1 MLSMQVDAVAA
12 CPWQRERV
20 AGYLARLP
28 RRPMQ
33 GGSLAARLVLAICL
47 LLAVAVAQAAPNAA
61 PMPRAPLVEGT
72 AFVLMDADT
81 GTIVAQSGANVRHP
95 PASLTKIMTAYIIE
109 GEIDSGRIGI
119 DDEVPIS
126 VNAWRMGGS
135 EMFIREGTQ
144 VRLQDLL
151 RGVIIVSGNDASVAL
166 AEYVAGSEDA
176 FVDMMNATAKRLG
189 MRNTQFLN
197 STGLPAPGHYSTAHD
212 LANLA
217 VHVVD
222 DYPDQYRI
230 YAEKEFLYNNIAQR
244 NRNDLL
250 FTDRTVDGMKTGWT
264 DEAGYCLI
272 ASSKR
277 DDMRL
282 VAVILGAPTPA
293 ARARDAAKLLSYGFR
308 YFQTHR
314 LYTAQQVLKS
324 TPVWSGAAD
333 ELELVVPIA
342 ANVTLQRGRYNDL
355 VAEAEV
361 QHIVRAPI
369 AAGERLGVLRL
380 KLDGRVLKELPLV
393 AKVAVE
399 EGGFLKRA
407 WHAVYL
413 FFSELFS

>member
-1 MLSMQVDAVAA
+1 MAMTGSRA
-12 CPWQRERV
+12 RV
-20 AGYLARLP
+20 ARSHAWRL
-28 RRPMQ
+28 MQ
-33 GGSLAARLVLAICL
+33 CLLGALLVLGGVTAG
-47 LLAVAVAQAAPNAA
+47 AAPASNAA
-61 PMPRAPLVEGT
+61 PMPRPPLVEGT

-81 GTIVAQSGANVRHP
+81 GTLLAQSGADVRHP

-109 GEIDSGRIGI
+109 GEIDSGRVGVE
-119 DDEVPIS
+119 DQVPIS

-166 AEYVAGSEDA
+166 AEYVAGTEDA

-189 MRNTQFLN
+189 MRNTHFLN
-197 STGLPAPGHYSTAHD
+197 ATGLPAQGHFSTAHD
-212 LANLA
+212 LAILA
-217 VHVVD
+217 SHVVE
-222 DYPDQYRI
+222 DYPALYKV
-230 YAEKEFLYNNIAQR
+230 YSEKEFLYNNIAQR
-244 NRNDLL
+244 NRNELL

-282 VAVILGAPTPA
+282 IAVILGAPSPA
-293 ARARDAAKLLSYGFR
+293 ARVRDAAKLLSYGFR
-308 YFQTHR
+308 YYQTHR
-314 LYTAQQVLKS
+314 LYTAQQVVKS

-333 ELELVVPIA
+333 ELELVVPNA
-342 ANVTLQRGRYNDL
+342 VNVTLQRGRYNDL

-361 QHIVRAPI
+361 QHIVQAPI
-369 AAGERLGVLRL
+369 AAGTRLGVMRL
-380 KLDGRVLKELPLV
+380 KLDGRVLKEVPLV

-399 EGGFLKRA
+399 EGGFFKRA

>member
-1 MLSMQVDAVAA
+1 MAMTGSRA
-12 CPWQRERV
+12 RV
-20 AGYLARLP
+20 ARSYAWRL
-28 RRPMQ
+28 MQ
-33 GGSLAARLVLAICL
+33 CLLGALLVLGGVTAG
-47 LLAVAVAQAAPNAA
+47 AAPASNAA
-61 PMPRAPLVEGT
+61 PMPRPPLVEGT

-81 GTIVAQSGANVRHP
+81 GTLLAQSGADVRHP

-109 GEIDSGRIGI
+109 GEIDSGRVGVE
-119 DDEVPIS
+119 DQVPIS

-166 AEYVAGSEDA
+166 AEYVAGTEDA

-189 MRNTQFLN
+189 MRNTHFLN
-197 STGLPAPGHYSTAHD
+197 ATGLPAQGHFSTAHD
-212 LANLA
+212 LAILA
-217 VHVVD
+217 SHVVE
-222 DYPDQYRI
+222 DYPALYKV
-230 YAEKEFLYNNIAQR
+230 YSEKEFLYNNIAQR
-244 NRNDLL
+244 NRNELL

-282 VAVILGAPTPA
+282 IAVILGAPSPA
-293 ARARDAAKLLSYGFR
+293 ARVRDAAKLLSYGFR
-308 YFQTHR
+308 YYQTHR
-314 LYTAQQVLKS
+314 LYTAQQVVKS

-333 ELELVVPIA
+333 ELELVVPNA
-342 ANVTLQRGRYNDL
+342 VNVTLQRGRYNDL

-361 QHIVRAPI
+361 QHIVQAPI
-369 AAGERLGVLRL
+369 AAGTRLGVMRL
-380 KLDGRVLKELPLV
+380 KLDGRVLKEVPLV

-399 EGGFLKRA
+399 EGGFFKRA

>member
-1 MLSMQVDAVAA
+1 MAMTGSRA
-12 CPWQRERV
+12 R
-20 AGYLARLP
+20 LARSHAW
-28 RRPMQ
+28 Q
-33 GGSLAARLVLAICL
+33 GMRCIFAALLVLGGLVSGA
-47 LLAVAVAQAAPNAA
+47 APAPNAA
-61 PMPRAPLVEGT
+61 PMPRPPLVEGT

-81 GTIVAQSGANVRHP
+81 GNLLAQSGADVKHP
-95 PASLTKIMTAYIIE
+95 PASLTKIMTAYIVE
-109 GEIDSGRIGI
+109 GEIDSGRVGM
-119 DDEVPIS
+119 DDQVPIS

-166 AEYVAGSEDA
+166 AEYVAGTEDA
-176 FVDMMNATAKRLG
+176 FVDMMNATSKRLG
-189 MRNTQFLN
+189 MRNTHFLN
-197 STGLPAPGHYSTAHD
+197 ATGLPAQGHFSTAHD
-212 LANLA
+212 LAILA
-217 VHVVD
+217 SHVVE
-222 DYPDQYRI
+222 DYPALYKVYSER
-230 YAEKEFLYNNIAQR
+230 EFVYNNIAQR
-244 NRNDLL
+244 NRNELL

-282 VAVILGAPTPA
+282 IAVILGAPSPA
-293 ARARDAAKLLSYGFR
+293 ARVRDAAKLLSYGFR
-308 YFQTHR
+308 YYQTHR
-314 LYTAQQVLKS
+314 LYTARQVVKS

-333 ELELVVPIA
+333 ELELVVPDA
-342 ANVTLQRGRYNDL
+342 VNVTLQRGRYNDL

-361 QHIVRAPI
+361 QHIVQAPI
-369 AAGERLGVLRL
+369 AAGTRLGVMRL
-380 KLDGRVLKELPLV
+380 KLDGRVLQEVPLV

>member
-1 MLSMQVDAVAA
+1 MTGSRA
-12 CPWQRERV
+12 W
-20 AGYLARLP
+20 LARS
-28 RRPMQ
+28 R
-33 GGSLAARLVLAICL
+33 ARHVLQCL
-47 LLAVAVAQAAPNAA
+47 LSALFVLCAAMPFAAPASNAA
-61 PMPRAPLVEGT
+61 PMPRPPLVEGT

-81 GTIVAQSGANVRHP
+81 GTLVAQSGADVRHP
-95 PASLTKIMTAYIIE
+95 PASLTKIMTAYIVE
-109 GEIDSGRIGI
+109 GEIDSGRVGV
-119 DDEVPIS
+119 DDQVPIS

-144 VRLQDLL
+144 VRLKDLL

-166 AEYVAGSEDA
+166 AEYLAGSEDA

-189 MRNTQFLN
+189 MRNTHYLN
-197 STGLPAPGHYSTAHD
+197 ATGLPAPGHFSTARD
-212 LANLA
+212 LATLA
-217 VHVVD
+217 SHVVD
-222 DYPDQYRI
+222 DYPDLYRI
-230 YAEKEFLYNNIAQR
+230 YSEKEFVYNNIAQR

-277 DDMRL
+277 DGMRL
-282 VAVILGAPTPA
+282 VAVILGAPSPA
-293 ARARDAAKLLSYGFR
+293 ARVRDAAKLLSYGFR
-308 YFQTHR
+308 YYQTHR
-314 LYTAQQVLKS
+314 LYTAQQVVKS

-333 ELELVVPIA
+333 ELELVVPNA
-342 ANVTLQRGRYNDL
+342 VNVTLQRGRYNDL

-361 QHIVRAPI
+361 QHIVQAPI
-369 AAGERLGVLRL
+369 AAGARLGVMRL
-380 KLDGRVLKELPLV
+380 KLDGRVLQEVPLV

>member
-1 MLSMQVDAVAA
+1 MAMTGSRA
-12 CPWQRERV
+12 RV
-20 AGYLARLP
+20 ARSHAWRL
-28 RRPMQ
+28 MQ
-33 GGSLAARLVLAICL
+33 CLLGALLVLGGVTAG
-47 LLAVAVAQAAPNAA
+47 AAPASNAA
-61 PMPRAPLVEGT
+61 PMPRPPLVEGT

-81 GTIVAQSGANVRHP
+81 GTLLAQSGADVRHP

-109 GEIDSGRIGI
+109 GEIDSGRVGVE
-119 DDEVPIS
+119 DQVPIS

-166 AEYVAGSEDA
+166 AEYVAGTEDA

-189 MRNTQFLN
+189 MRNTHFLN
-197 STGLPAPGHYSTAHD
+197 ATGLPAQGHFSTAHD
-212 LANLA
+212 LAILA
-217 VHVVD
+217 SHVVE
-222 DYPDQYRI
+222 DYPALYKV
-230 YAEKEFLYNNIAQR
+230 YSEKEFLYNNIAQR
-244 NRNDLL
+244 NRNELL
-250 FTDRTVDGMKTGWT
+250 FTDRTVGGMKTGWT

-282 VAVILGAPTPA
+282 IAVILGAPSPA
-293 ARARDAAKLLSYGFR
+293 ARVRDAAKLLSYGFR
-308 YFQTHR
+308 YYQTHR
-314 LYTAQQVLKS
+314 LYTAQQVVKS

-333 ELELVVPIA
+333 ELELVVPNA
-342 ANVTLQRGRYNDL
+342 VNVTLQRGRYNDL

-361 QHIVRAPI
+361 QHIVQAPI
-369 AAGERLGVLRL
+369 AAGTRLGVMRL
-380 KLDGRVLKELPLV
+380 KLDGRVLKEVPLV

-399 EGGFLKRA
+399 EGGFFKRA